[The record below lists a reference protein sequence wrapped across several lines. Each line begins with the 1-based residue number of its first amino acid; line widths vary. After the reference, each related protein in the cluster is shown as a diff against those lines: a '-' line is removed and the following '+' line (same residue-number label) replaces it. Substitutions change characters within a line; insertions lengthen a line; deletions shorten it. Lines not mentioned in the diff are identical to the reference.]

1 MSRSYASR
9 PGALF
14 SDTRVIPVIRIESA
28 ERAVDLA
35 RTLVDAGLELLEVT
49 LRTKAALQAIERITA
64 EVPEAV
70 VGAGTVLTAEDLE
83 AAAMAG
89 ARFAIAPGCT
99 RALYRASADAPLPL
113 VPGVATASEIMFGLE
128 NGHDHFKFFPA
139 QAAGGTAMLKS
150 WAGPLPQ
157 VSFVPTGGITMDNA
171 ADYLALPNV
180 IAVGG
185 SWMVPEGAIAAGDWE
200 RIGRL
205 ARACAQLLEV

>member
-1 MSRSYASR
+1 MSSSPSSR

-28 ERAVDLA
+28 DRAVDLA
-35 RTLVDAGLELLEVT
+35 RTLIDAGLELLEVT
-49 LRTKAALQAIERITA
+49 LRTPAAFEAIERMA
-64 EVPEAV
+64 KEVPEAV
-70 VGAGTVLTAEDLE
+70 VGAGTVLNANDLRR
-83 AAAMAG
+83 AADVG

-99 RALYRASADAPLPL
+99 AALYRASAEAPLPL
-113 VPGVATASEIMFGLE
+113 VPGVATASEVMVGLE
-128 NGHDHFKFFPA
+128 HGHEHFKFFPA
-139 QAAGGTAMLKS
+139 QAAGGPAMLRS

-157 VSFVPTGGITMDNA
+157 VSFVPTGGITFDNA
-171 ADYLALPNV
+171 SDYLALPNV

-205 ARACAQLLEV
+205 ARACAHLLEP